1 MKPENLHLNRYHLNM
16 GKNIY
21 QHWMLSHLS
30 EKNFSYRWL
39 LIFFFFF
46 FVCAKKRNCKYIK
59 ILLGTRK
66 RWGMVD
72 WLTKPLILSSDFLQK
87 GCWSLQEAVQGQ
99 DLEGPL
105 QPGPGTHH
113 PWPWAPTPTA
123 MPISLGMSP
132 GPHSQ
137 LEDQT
142 FCSFVWHLCGFR
154 TPFRKQGHTPP

>member
-99 DLEGPL
+99 DLDRPL
-105 QPGPGTHH
+105 LPGPGTHH
-113 PWPWAPTPTA
+113 PWTMGSNSHCNAHLIGDVTRSPFPAGGSNFLQFCLTPLWFQDT
-123 MPISLGMSP
+123 I
-132 GPHSQ
+132 
-137 LEDQT
+137 
-142 FCSFVWHLCGFR
+142 
-154 TPFRKQGHTPP
+154 